1 MAESRVKKRFA
12 YSFSRARMSKAR
24 RRAEKW
30 EKRVSQAQEEE
41 EAEYKGGARA
51 FIHQLK
57 YNNNF

>member
-1 MAESRVKKRFA
+1 MRERGVKKRFA
-12 YSFSRARMSKAR
+12 YSLSRSHVKSKA
-24 RRAEKW
+24 KSG
-30 EKRVSQAQEEE
+30 KMRVSQAQEEE